1 MDLPPSNRTRRLVA
15 WAVAGVTLVAVYLW
29 YVSTGGDSDGVGLM
43 LAAVAAAGAAWV
55 AWVAWLLVGL
65 LQRHARD

>member
-1 MDLPPSNRTRRLVA
+1 M
-15 WAVAGVTLVAVYLW
+15 TLVAVYLW

-43 LAAVAAAGAAWV
+43 LAAVAAAVA